1 MYGGNKFLNDLC
13 GAEEDKKNQEELH
26 VEINEE
32 TTPPGAASGVITL
45 DGNDSNKILKSGG
58 SQPSDTEGSDCGT
71 SSSGTPHLYDIDYKE
86 NPIRYRKLSY
96 ETVQKRISSTY
107 DLDMAH
113 RYSCALDVLASYIK
127 GYKIIYMES
136 QNITVIR
143 LHYLMFP
150 AIFLSG
156 LVSVLQTPFQC
167 SDQGEIVLAAMSAL
181 VAFTLAVINYMK
193 LDAKAE
199 AHKTSAHQY
208 DKLQSYLEFASGQ
221 VLLFSDP
228 VLLKQTF
235 NQELMKE
242 EKAAEAI
249 LANSSG
255 SDSDELSKLET
266 GTRNRRTKRIKQ
278 LSTQRDEA
286 EKELTKR
293 MKGLVGRVEE
303 KISDIKETN
312 QFLIPRKIR
321 YKYPIIYNTNVFS
334 IIKKMDD
341 YRTKTISALKNVKN
355 ELRHLKTI
363 QRIQRHKLEE
373 LDRSRAEYLFI
384 QKRKLTDTILYLNTA
399 FSLIDKMFQ
408 QEIMNAELD
417 KQCWFGSVFS
427 YILQCC
433 CGKRIRH
440 PDYKDPEYSG
450 GPIMKKILRS
460 DEYFEVTPED
470 LKILKDRCSNTNK

>member
-1 MYGGNKFLNDLC
+1 MSNGG
-13 GAEEDKKNQEELH
+13 EEDTENINVEFQEIEKRDR
-26 VEINEE
+26 
-32 TTPPGAASGVITL
+32 PAVITL
-45 DGNDSNKILKSGG
+45 DGGMDNRILRSGG
-58 SQPSDTEGSDCGT
+58 SQPSDTQSSDEGTG
-71 SSSGTPHLYDIDYKE
+71 SSGTPHQYDIEYREPPVRYK
-86 NPIRYRKLSY
+86 KLSY

-136 QNITVIR
+136 QSITVTR

-156 LVSVLQTPFQC
+156 LVSVLQAPFQC
-167 SDQGEIVLAAMSAL
+167 SEQGEIILASISAL

-199 AHKTSAHQY
+199 AHKTAAHQY

-235 NQELMKE
+235 AQEMMKE
-242 EKAAEAI
+242 ERDAEAI

-255 SDSDELSKLET
+255 SDSDELSKMEKANT
-266 GTRNRRTKRIKQ
+266 NRRTKRIKQ
-278 LSTQRDEA
+278 MTAHRDEA
-286 EKELTKR
+286 EKELTHR
-293 MKGLVGRVEE
+293 MKELVGRVEE
-303 KISDIKETN
+303 KINDIKETN

-321 YKYPIIYNTNVFS
+321 YIYPIIYNTNVFA

-355 ELRHLKTI
+355 ELRHLKSI
-363 QRIQRHKLEE
+363 QRRQQYKLEE
-373 LDRSRAEYLFI
+373 RDRNRADFLFL
-384 QKRKLTDTILYLNTA
+384 QKRNLTDTILYLNTA
-399 FSLIDKMFQ
+399 FSLIDRMFQ

-417 KQCWFGSVFS
+417 KQCWFRSICS
-427 YILQCC
+427 DMMQCC
-433 CGKRIRH
+433 CGRRMRH
-440 PDYKDPEYSG
+440 PDYKDPEDCG

-460 DEYFEVTPED
+460 DEYFEVSAED
-470 LKILKDRCSNTNK
+470 LRLLKERCKHD

>member
-1 MYGGNKFLNDLC
+1 MYSGEGEKSENI
-13 GAEEDKKNQEELH
+13 H
-26 VEINEE
+26 VEINDQN
-32 TTPPGAASGVITL
+32 TATPAVITL
-45 DGNDSNKILKSGG
+45 NGNDDNKILKPGG
-58 SQPSDTEGSDCGT
+58 SQPSDSDDSEDSYKAT
-71 SSSGTPHLYDIDYKE
+71 SSSGTPHQYDIEYQE
-86 NPIRYRKLSY
+86 MPIRYRKLSY
-96 ETVQKRISSTY
+96 ETVQKRISNTY

-136 QNITVIR
+136 QNVTVTR

-167 SDQGEIVLAAMSAL
+167 SEQGEIILAALSAL

-199 AHKTSAHQY
+199 AHKTAAHQY

-235 NQELMKE
+235 TQEMAKE
-242 EKAAEAI
+242 EKAAEAL

-255 SDSDELSKLET
+255 SDSDELSKLEA
-266 GTRNRRTKRIKQ
+266 GTRNHRTKKIKQ
-278 LSTQRDEA
+278 LASQRDAA

-293 MKGLVGRVEE
+293 MKSLVGRVEE

-321 YKYPIIYNTNVFS
+321 YMYPIIYNTNVFS

-363 QRIQRHKLEE
+363 QKIQKYKLEE
-373 LDRSRAEYLFI
+373 RDKNRAEFLFL
-384 QKRKLTDTILYLNTA
+384 QKRNLTDTILYLNTA

-417 KQCWFGSVFS
+417 KQCWFRSVCS
-427 YILQCC
+427 DLMQCC

-440 PDYKDPEYSG
+440 PDYKDPEDCG

-470 LKILKDRCSNTNK
+470 LQQLKERCTNKSK

>member
-1 MYGGNKFLNDLC
+1 MSENGGDD
-13 GAEEDKKNQEELH
+13 EENIH
-26 VEINEE
+26 VELNETGMNDE
-32 TTPPGAASGVITL
+32 KRPAVITL
-45 DGNDSNKILKSGG
+45 DGNVNRIVHTADS
-58 SQPSDTEGSDCGT
+58 QPPSDTQSSDEDT
-71 SSSGTPHLYDIDYKE
+71 NSSGTPHQYDIEYRDMPVRYK
-86 NPIRYRKLSY
+86 KLSY

-136 QNITVIR
+136 QSVTVSR

-156 LVSVLQTPFQC
+156 LVSVLQGPFQC
-167 SDQGEIVLAAMSAL
+167 SKQGEIILASISAL

-199 AHKTSAHQY
+199 AHKTAAHQY

-228 VLLKQTF
+228 ILLKQTF
-235 NQELMKE
+235 TQEMMKDE
-242 EKAAEAI
+242 RDASAM

-255 SDSDELSKLET
+255 SDSDELSKMEKANT
-266 GTRNRRTKRIKQ
+266 NRRTKRIKQ
-278 LSTQRDEA
+278 MTAHRDEA

-293 MKGLVGRVEE
+293 MKELVGRVEE
-303 KISDIKETN
+303 KICDIKETN

-321 YKYPIIYNTNVFS
+321 YMYPIIYNTNVFA
-334 IIKKMDD
+334 IIKKTDD

-355 ELRHLKTI
+355 ELRHLKSM
-363 QRIQRHKLEE
+363 QRMQHNKLEE
-373 LDRSRAEYLFI
+373 RDRNRADFLFL
-384 QKRKLTDTILYLNTA
+384 QKRNLTDTILYLNTA

-408 QEIMNAELD
+408 QEIMNAELE
-417 KQCWFGSVFS
+417 KQCWLRSTCS
-427 YILQCC
+427 DIIQCC
-433 CGKRIRH
+433 CGKQMRH
-440 PDYKDPEYSG
+440 PDYKDPEDCG

-460 DEYFEVTPED
+460 DEYFEVSAED
-470 LKILKDRCSNTNK
+470 LQLLKERCHSSKKSL

>member
-1 MYGGNKFLNDLC
+1 MSNGG
-13 GAEEDKKNQEELH
+13 EEDTENINVEFQEVEKN
-26 VEINEE
+26 NR
-32 TTPPGAASGVITL
+32 PAVITL
-45 DGNDSNKILKSGG
+45 DGGMDNRILRSGG
-58 SQPSDTEGSDCGT
+58 GQPSDTQSSDEDTG
-71 SSSGTPHLYDIDYKE
+71 SSGTPHQYDIEYRE
-86 NPIRYRKLSY
+86 TPIRYKKLSY

-136 QNITVIR
+136 QSITVTR

-156 LVSVLQTPFQC
+156 LVSVLQAPFQC
-167 SDQGEIVLAAMSAL
+167 SEQGEIILASISAL

-199 AHKTSAHQY
+199 AHKTAAHQY

-228 VLLKQTF
+228 ILLKQTF
-235 NQELMKE
+235 AQEMMKE
-242 EKAAEAI
+242 KRDAEAI

-255 SDSDELSKLET
+255 SDSDELSKMEKANS
-266 GTRNRRTKRIKQ
+266 NRRTKRIKQ
-278 LSTQRDEA
+278 MTAHRDEA
-286 EKELTKR
+286 EKELTHR
-293 MKGLVGRVEE
+293 MKELVGRVEE
-303 KISDIKETN
+303 KINDIKETN

-321 YKYPIIYNTNVFS
+321 YVYPIIYNTNVFA

-355 ELRHLKTI
+355 ELRYLKSI
-363 QRIQRHKLEE
+363 QRRQQYKLEE
-373 LDRSRAEYLFI
+373 RDRNRADFLFL
-384 QKRKLTDTILYLNTA
+384 QKRNLTDTILYLNTA
-399 FSLIDKMFQ
+399 ISLIDKMFQ

-417 KQCWFGSVFS
+417 KQCWFRSICS
-427 YILQCC
+427 DMMQCC
-433 CGKRIRH
+433 CGRRMRH
-440 PDYKDPEYSG
+440 PDYKDPEDCG

-460 DEYFEVTPED
+460 DEYFEVSAED
-470 LKILKDRCSNTNK
+470 LRMLKERCKHD